1 MPSGQKLW
9 EGVYAMREMINM
21 IVVLTVL
28 TTFSGGLLAAV
39 KSKTQVRIENQVL
52 KFQKAP
58 AIKGIFPE
66 TTNDPLAERFNVKT
80 ENTELQI
87 FPAKLS
93 DGAKAIAFE
102 TSGTGFGGSLGLMVG
117 INLDTDTIVGVRV
130 TTHSETPGI
139 GSRAKDNL
147 SFVSQFSGKGL
158 DTVFAVKADGGAID
172 AMSGATVTSKA
183 VSLAATQ
190 AKEIYQKLK
199 PEIVKQ
205 ME

>member
-1 MPSGQKLW
+1 
-9 EGVYAMREMINM
+9 MREMIHM
-21 IVVLTVL
+21 IVVLTFL

-39 KSKTQVRIENQVL
+39 KAKTQDRIENQVL

-66 TTNDPLAERFNVKT
+66 VTNDPLAERFTVKNDT
-80 ENTELQI
+80 IQLQV
-87 FPAKLS
+87 FPGKLS
-93 DGAKAIAFE
+93 NGSSAIAFE
-102 TSGTGFGGSLGLMVG
+102 TVGTGFGGPIGLMVG
-117 INLDTDTIVGVRV
+117 ISLDTDTILDVRV

-147 SFVSQFSGKGL
+147 SFVSQFSGKPL
-158 DTVFAVKADGGAID
+158 DTNFSVKADGGAIA

-199 PEIVKQ
+199 PEIVRQ
-205 ME
+205 MK

>member
-1 MPSGQKLW
+1 
-9 EGVYAMREMINM
+9 MREMINM

-39 KSKTQVRIENQVL
+39 KSKTEVQIENQVL

-66 TTNDPLAERFNVKT
+66 TTNDPLAERFIVKGD
-80 ENTELQI
+80 NIELQV
-87 FPAKLS
+87 FPGRLS
-93 DGAKAIAFE
+93 DGSKAVAFE
-102 TSGTGFGGSLGLMVG
+102 TKGSGFGGPVGLMVG
-117 INLDTDTIVGVRV
+117 IRLDTDSIVDVRV

-139 GSRAKDNL
+139 GSRAKENL
-147 SFVSQFSGKGL
+147 SFVSQFSGKKL
-158 DTVFAVKADGGAID
+158 DTNFSVKADGGAID

>member
-1 MPSGQKLW
+1 
-9 EGVYAMREMINM
+9 MREMINM
-21 IVVLTVL
+21 VVVLTVL
-28 TTFSGGLLAAV
+28 TALSGGLLATV
-39 KSKTQVRIENQVL
+39 KAKTEVQIENQVL

-66 TTNDPLAERFNVKT
+66 TTNDPLAERFNVKAET
-80 ENTELQI
+80 TELQV

-93 DGAKAIAFE
+93 DGAKAVAFE
-102 TSGTGFGGSLGLMVG
+102 TKGTGFGGALGLMVC
-117 INLDTDTIVGVRV
+117 INLDTDAIVGVRV

-147 SFVSQFSGKGL
+147 SFVSQFAGKGL
-158 DTVFAVKADGGAID
+158 DTNFSVKADGGAID